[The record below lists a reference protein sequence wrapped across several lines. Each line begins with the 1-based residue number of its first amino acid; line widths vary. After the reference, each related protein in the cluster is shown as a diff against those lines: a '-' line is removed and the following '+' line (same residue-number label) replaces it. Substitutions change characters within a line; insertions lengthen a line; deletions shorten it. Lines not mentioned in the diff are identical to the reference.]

1 MKKTTAA
8 AAIIAASIVA
18 LTGCATAPNP
28 VTTVTVVPVIAA
40 PDSTPSVEAR
50 NPVELAKKIDGC
62 ELEEDASVGD
72 RSGDGS
78 RYVDCYFHDVPGDPT
93 AGGTSAVIYT
103 YPGDPRDIEGSP
115 LLTPDDSHRVIIGPD
130 FVVSI
135 TGDWSRDG
143 YSRHLTKE
151 KVKAIADKLGGE
163 VVTG

>member
-1 MKKTTAA
+1 MKKAAPA
-8 AAIIAASIVA
+8 AAILAASIVA
-18 LTGCATAPNP
+18 LTGCAAAPNP

-40 PDSTPSVEAR
+40 PESTQTVEAR

-62 ELEEDASVGD
+62 KLEEDAYVGD

-78 RYVDCYFHDVPGDPT
+78 RYVDCYFHDVAGEPT

-103 YPGDPRDIEGSP
+103 YPGDPRDLEGAP

-135 TGDWSRDG
+135 TGDWSG
-143 YSRHLTKE
+143 YSKHLTPE
-151 KVKAIADKLGGE
+151 KLKSIADKVGGE